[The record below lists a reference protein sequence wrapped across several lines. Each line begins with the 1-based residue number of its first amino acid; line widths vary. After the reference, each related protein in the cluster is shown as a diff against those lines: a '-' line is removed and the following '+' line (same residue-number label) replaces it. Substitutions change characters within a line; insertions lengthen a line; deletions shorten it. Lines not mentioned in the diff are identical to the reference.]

1 MIPAFAPLT
10 PASQES
16 LARTK
21 RPPFSSSASSP
32 MYQTFPCLS
41 WAYQSKV
48 RSTGFPCSETV
59 SRTTVQRTPST
70 YLMRCVTTM
79 SSVCAVVPRKPR

>member
-41 WAYQSKV
+41 CAYQSKV
-48 RSTGFPCSETV
+48 RSTGLPCSDTV
-59 SRTTVQRTPST
+59 SRTTVH
-70 YLMRCVTTM
+70 LMPRIRFVCRVTT
-79 SSVCAVVPRKPR
+79 A